1 MEIGEKIYELVAD
14 YFFGLIIMDVS
25 NPSNPELVS
34 NLDVSNAFRVNT
46 KEIGG
51 KFCAL
56 LAILN

>member
-1 MEIGEKIYELVAD
+1 MTD
-14 YFFGLIIMDVS
+14 YVLGLIIMDVS

-34 NLDVSNAFRVNT
+34 NLDVGNAFRVNT

-51 KFCAL
+51 KFYAL